1 MLIYLFIVP
10 SEMSIIGY
18 DVHHLIVSMNVE
30 NSSASLSN
38 LLVPP
43 FFPTSDVMMLKSPAR
58 IQWRLLERDFKS
70 SRSRS
75 ILLFSSSIW
84 GPYTLVHRIIFVFLM
99 ICMLTKSVFPIAST
113 AIRFI
118 TCEFH
123 KVRIPLAICCP
134 LKTNILY
141 LLHCFL
147 LIVSILSTM
156 HFVSWMKQRSG
167 CSFLSLFLRI
177 LCFRGLFRPL
187 IFHVIIFI

>member
-1 MLIYLFIVP
+1 MPTI
-10 SEMSIIGY
+10 ST
-18 DVHHLIVSMNVE
+18 VSMKAE
-30 NSSASLSN
+30 KSSASLSN

-43 FFPTSDVMMLKSPAR
+43 FFSASVVMMLKSPTR
-58 IQWRLLERDFKS
+58 IQWRLLEWAFRF

-75 ILLFSSSIW
+75 ILLFSSNIW
-84 GPYTLVHRIIFVFLM
+84 VTYTLVHRITYVLPM
-99 ICMLTKSVFPIAST
+99 ICMLIESVYLVALAAS
-113 AIRFI
+113 RFI
-118 TCEFH
+118 TCGFH
-123 KVRIPLAICCP
+123 KVRIPPAICCP
-134 LKTNILY
+134 STTNVLY

-147 LIVSILSTM
+147 LIASILSTV